1 MRKIFATLALT
12 LCLTAMVSCDGDKQ
26 ADNSTKRTEQS
37 RTGVSNATIKNKAE
51 SLVRRAAEATMKGDY
66 NEYQRIIQEE
76 QEFAGKLTD
85 AQIEYY
91 NQCAM
96 EYADRIMH

>member
-1 MRKIFATLALT
+1 
-12 LCLTAMVSCDGDKQ
+12 
-26 ADNSTKRTEQS
+26 
-37 RTGVSNATIKNKAE
+37 
-51 SLVRRAAEATMKGDY
+51 MKGDY